1 MHHHHRQQVPA
12 CQNNGPWLKNAL
24 LPNTVSNK
32 HRSDCHSSTTTIRHR
47 SSSCGNSEKD
57 TDISYCD
64 FTNNDQT
71 QNASASRQCC
81 IESDAEQYFVNS
93 LSRKTSASSHVAPS
107 DLISYGSCNSLNY
120 RSRTSLNSSCSAH
133 HHHQHHQTARRSK
146 CPHHHHRRK
155 HSTSCVLL
163 GSKRTSRSTSVQGS
177 SSSIFEPLQNESSFS
192 VANMVLTPS
201 KITIE
206 HSETG
211 DKTFPHNVPNDPD
224 YISSPMKWNF
234 VCNGDG
240 SGHKTEYIEVATQPS
255 CSSKNDGTDRHQKA
269 SDVKTVSIWRTD
281 NEESNAI
288 IFHHESEI
296 VENCCEN
303 YFSCN
308 YQHDNGHRLMW
319 TESNCNSFK
328 TNNHEVPQSTERLN
342 NTVEIASSHSAPLD
356 ILNRNNISSVIN
368 QLNLSPEFR
377 HYEKMTNLSQQNSAN
392 LTPSRFTRINQNF
405 NLLNQNMESSYLNED
420 KFINTS
426 RNAATNQPQPH
437 SSNELNAV
445 QSSFHQPSSSSML
458 RHLELFNITTPSTAH
473 RGKPIGINLTTQNQF
488 PTSHNSRTLNAANN
502 SFPSEHQSNSTLSV
516 AQTSREITD
525 RWQQV
530 TDTIGL
536 SGLARIVR
544 KRARKCAEF
553 IKGDKWVRLF
563 SEKKNRISLLD
574 FESNNFPF
582 ALVILKQRSSRQSRN
597 HF

>member
-1 MHHHHRQQVPA
+1 M
-12 CQNNGPWLKNAL
+12 

-32 HRSDCHSSTTTIRHR
+32 HRPDCHSSNTTIRHR

-71 QNASASRQCC
+71 QSALVSRQCC
-81 IESDAEQYFVNS
+81 VESDAEQYFVNN
-93 LSRKTSASSHVAPS
+93 LSRKTSSSSHVAPS

-133 HHHQHHQTARRSK
+133 NHHHHHHKTVRRNK

-177 SSSIFEPLQNESSFS
+177 SSSIYEPLQGDESSFS
-192 VANMVLTPS
+192 IANMVLTPS

-211 DKTFPHNVPNDPD
+211 DKTFPQNVPNDPD
-224 YISSPMKWNF
+224 YISSPIKWNF

-240 SGHKTEYIEVATQPS
+240 SGNKTEYIEVAAQPS
-255 CSSKNDGTDRHQKA
+255 SSSKNDGINRQKT
-269 SDVKTVSIWRTD
+269 SDMKTVSIWRTD

-303 YFSCN
+303 YFNCN
-308 YQHDNGHRLMW
+308 YQHDDDDQQSMRTHQH
-319 TESNCNSFK
+319 CNNFK

-342 NTVEIASSHSAPLD
+342 NTVEIISSHSAPLD

-392 LTPSRFTRINQNF
+392 LTPCRLTRINQNF
-405 NLLNQNMESSYLNED
+405 NLLNQNMENNNFNED

-426 RNAATNQPQPH
+426 RNATNQPQPH
-437 SSNELNAV
+437 SSNEINVAF
-445 QSSFHQPSSSSML
+445 SSHQPNTSSML
-458 RHLELFNITTPSTAH
+458 RNLELFNITTPSTVR

-488 PTSHNSRTLNAANN
+488 PTSQNRRSLHSNGYS
-502 SFPSEHQSNSTLSV
+502 SEPHSNSLLNVSN
-516 AQTSREITD
+516 TSREITD

-530 TDTIGL
+530 TNTIGL
-536 SGLARIVR
+536 SGLAKIVR

-553 IKGDKWVRLF
+553 IKGDK
-563 SEKKNRISLLD
+563 
-574 FESNNFPF
+574 
-582 ALVILKQRSSRQSRN
+582 
-597 HF
+597 

>member
-1 MHHHHRQQVPA
+1 M
-12 CQNNGPWLKNAL
+12 

-32 HRSDCHSSTTTIRHR
+32 HRPDCHSSNTTIQRHR

-71 QNASASRQCC
+71 QNTLASNKCC
-81 IESDAEQYFVNS
+81 IESDAEQYFVNK
-93 LSRKTSASSHVAPS
+93 LSRKTSSSSHVAPS

-133 HHHQHHQTARRSK
+133 HHHHHHHKTVRRNK
-146 CPHHHHRRK
+146 CPHHRRK

-163 GSKRTSRSTSVQGS
+163 GSKRTSRSTSVHGS
-177 SSSIFEPLQNESSFS
+177 TSSIYEPLQGDESSFS
-192 VANMVLTPS
+192 IANMVLTPS

-211 DKTFPHNVPNDPD
+211 DKTFPQNVPNDPD
-224 YISSPMKWNF
+224 YISSPIKWNY
-234 VCNGDG
+234 VCDGDG
-240 SGHKTEYIEVATQPS
+240 NDNKTEYIEVSTQPS
-255 CSSKNDGTDRHQKA
+255 TSSSKNDGPNRQKS

-303 YFSCN
+303 YFHCN
-308 YQHDNGHRLMW
+308 YPNDDQASMRAKFGDN
-319 TESNCNSFK
+319 FP
-328 TNNHEVPQSTERLN
+328 TNNHEVPKSTERLN
-342 NTVEIASSHSAPLD
+342 NTIEMIPSHSAPLD

-392 LTPSRFTRINQNF
+392 LTPSRFTRTNQNC
-405 NLLNQNMESSYLNED
+405 NLLNQNMENNNFTED

-426 RNAATNQPQPH
+426 RNSTLIQPAQPQPH
-437 SSNELNAV
+437 SSTELNAAH
-445 QSSFHQPSSSSML
+445 SSLEPSTSAAL
-458 RHLELFNITTPSTAH
+458 RNFELFNIATPSSLPH
-473 RGKPIGINLTTQNQF
+473 GKPLGINLTTQNQF
-488 PTSHNSRTLNAANN
+488 HTSHNSRSPN
-502 SFPSEHQSNSTLSV
+502 SNSLTGGHHSNSLLNVSFESSSV
-516 AQTSREITD
+516 ISN

-530 TDTIGL
+530 TNTIGL
-536 SGLARIVR
+536 SGLTKIVR

-553 IKGDKWVRLF
+553 IKGDK
-563 SEKKNRISLLD
+563 
-574 FESNNFPF
+574 
-582 ALVILKQRSSRQSRN
+582 
-597 HF
+597 

>member
-1 MHHHHRQQVPA
+1 M
-12 CQNNGPWLKNAL
+12 

-32 HRSDCHSSTTTIRHR
+32 HRPDCHSSNTTIRHR

-71 QNASASRQCC
+71 QNTLVTKQCC
-81 IESDAEQYFVNS
+81 IDSDAEQYFVNN
-93 LSRKTSASSHVAPS
+93 LSRKASSSSHVAPG
-107 DLISYGSCNSLNY
+107 DLYGSCNSLHY

-133 HHHQHHQTARRSK
+133 HHHHHHKTVRRNK
-146 CPHHHHRRK
+146 CPHHRRK

-177 SSSIFEPLQNESSFS
+177 SSSIYEPLQGDESSFS
-192 VANMVLTPS
+192 IANMVLTPS

-211 DKTFPHNVPNDPD
+211 DKTFPQNVPNDPD
-224 YISSPMKWNF
+224 YISSPIKWNF
-234 VCNGDG
+234 VCDGDG
-240 SGHKTEYIEVATQPS
+240 SGNKTEYIEVATQPS
-255 CSSKNDGTDRHQKA
+255 TSSSKNDGTIRKKS

-303 YFSCN
+303 YFHCN
-308 YQHDNGHRLMW
+308 YQHDDQQSMRAKYCDNL
-319 TESNCNSFK
+319 K
-328 TNNHEVPQSTERLN
+328 TNNHEVPKSTERLN
-342 NTVEIASSHSAPLD
+342 NTVEMIPSHSAPLD

-392 LTPSRFTRINQNF
+392 LTPSRFTQTNQNF
-405 NLLNQNMESSYLNED
+405 NLLNQNMENNNFNED

-426 RNAATNQPQPH
+426 RYSTQPPQPH
-437 SSNELNAV
+437 SSNEINEA
-445 QSSFHQPSSSSML
+445 QSSHQPTTSSTL
-458 RHLELFNITTPSTAH
+458 RNFELFNIATPSTGQHA
-473 RGKPIGINLTTQNQF
+473 KPIGINLTTQNQF
-488 PTSHNSRTLNAANN
+488 HTSQNSRSRNTN
-502 SFPSEHQSNSTLSV
+502 SLSSGQHSNSLLNVSFESSHV
-516 AQTSREITD
+516 ITN

-530 TDTIGL
+530 TNTIGL
-536 SGLARIVR
+536 NGLAKIVR

-553 IKGDKWVRLF
+553 VKGDK
-563 SEKKNRISLLD
+563 
-574 FESNNFPF
+574 
-582 ALVILKQRSSRQSRN
+582 
-597 HF
+597 